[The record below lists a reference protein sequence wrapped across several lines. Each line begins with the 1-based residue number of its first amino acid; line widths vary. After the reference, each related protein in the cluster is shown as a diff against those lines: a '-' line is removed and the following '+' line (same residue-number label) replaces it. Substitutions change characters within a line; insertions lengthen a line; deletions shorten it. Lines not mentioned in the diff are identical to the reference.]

1 MSLERNQ
8 SLWTD
13 SVNPS
18 KYPTLDQ
25 NLDLDIA
32 IIGGG
37 FSGLWSA
44 FHLIAGDPTLKI
56 AIFEARHL
64 GFGASG
70 RNGGWVSSD
79 YPVSKNTLTKRI
91 GNSAAAAI
99 FAALKASINEI
110 GNFASEFA
118 TEANFASGGSI
129 IFASNPGQATRLKAG
144 EDADHRWLSKSELAE
159 KILIADSIGALLTPA
174 SAVVNPM
181 ELLLALARHLTKKG
195 VAIYENSAATIADS
209 GQLLVG
215 SNLVTAPR
223 IINGV
228 EVFRNAPREQIPL
241 YSLMVATEPLSTQFW
256 REVGNIERATFAEGS
271 HLINYA
277 QRTADNRLAIGGR
290 GARYPFKSKRSS
302 TIENSSKTHEA
313 LRNLAKRWFPQLKD
327 IKFTHSWGGA
337 IAITRDWE
345 PYVRWDNHR
354 GYGELGGYAG
364 DGMTMTYLAGKAMAA
379 EVLDNQSEVRD
390 LHFVNRRSRNWEF
403 EPIRYLA
410 INALINL
417 TDLSDTEER
426 FTKKPSLINRIIEP
440 LTLR

>member
-1 MSLERNQ
+1 MSLERNL
-8 SLWTD
+8 SLWAD

-18 KYPTLDQ
+18 NYPTLDQ

-44 FHLIAGDPTLKI
+44 FHLIAGDPNLKI

-79 YPVSKNTLTKRI
+79 YPVSKNVLTKRI
-91 GNSAAAAI
+91 GKNAAAAI

-110 GNFASEFA
+110 GNFANEFA
-118 TEANFASGGSI
+118 AEANFTSGGSI
-129 IFASNPGQATRLKAG
+129 IFARNPGQVTRLKAG

-159 KILIADSIGALLTPA
+159 KILIADSIGALHTPA

-181 ELLLALARHLTKKG
+181 ELLLGLARHLTKKG
-195 VAIYENSAATIADS
+195 VAIYENSAATIADF

-215 SNLVTAPR
+215 SNLVRAPR

-228 EVFRNAPREQIPL
+228 EVFRSAPREQIPL

-256 REVGNIERATFAEGS
+256 REVGNIDRATFAEGS

-302 TIENSSKTHEA
+302 AIENSSKTHEA
-313 LRNLAKRWFPQLKD
+313 LRNLTRRWFPQLKD

-345 PYVRWDNHR
+345 PYVRWDNQR

-379 EVLDNQSEVRD
+379 EVSDNQSEIRD
-390 LHFVNRRSRNWEF
+390 LHFVNRRSRNWEI

-410 INALINL
+410 INALVKL
-417 TDLSDTEER
+417 TNLSDVEER

-440 LTLR
+440 VTLR